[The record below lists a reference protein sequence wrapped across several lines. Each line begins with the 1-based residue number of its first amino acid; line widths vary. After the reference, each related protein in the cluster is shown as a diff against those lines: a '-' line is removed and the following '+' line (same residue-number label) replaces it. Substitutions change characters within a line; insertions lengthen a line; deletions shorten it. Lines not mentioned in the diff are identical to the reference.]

1 MKMQVAKYLSLAS
14 IMATVAWFFWNPAG
28 WSFEWE
34 PVVVFLASLGA
45 FVGFDWKDHSGARKT
60 EEQAGAHPSDIFLF
74 KQLIE
79 LLPSSGVIHFL
90 KTHDFLGSFKRDEIN
105 PIEEFLYEWGNAE
118 HEFQDKDVEELK
130 GELYVAARKFNTL
143 VGKYTSPNKYGFQ
156 AVRPDHYEGGHQR
169 ELEFQREAEEIGDAA
184 DEVVAKH
191 QEFVRAGRQKFGD
204 GTI

>member
-1 MKMQVAKYLSLAS
+1 MQFAKYLSLMS
-14 IMATVAWFFWNPAG
+14 IMATVAWFFWNPNG

-45 FVGFDWKDHSGARKT
+45 FIGFDWKEHSISRKT
-60 EEQAGAHPSDIFLF
+60 QERATDAHPSDVLLF

-79 LLPSSGVIHFL
+79 LLPSTGIIQFM

-105 PIEEFLYEWGNAE
+105 SIEEFLYEWDNAE
-118 HEFQDKDVEELK
+118 HEFQDRDVEGLK
-130 GELYVAARKFNTL
+130 VQLYVAAQNFDKL

-156 AVRPDHYEGGHQR
+156 AVRPDHFEGGHQR
-169 ELEFQREAEEIGDAA
+169 ELEFQREAKEIGDAA

-191 QEFVRAGRQKFGD
+191 QEFVRAGRQKFRAGA
-204 GTI
+204 I